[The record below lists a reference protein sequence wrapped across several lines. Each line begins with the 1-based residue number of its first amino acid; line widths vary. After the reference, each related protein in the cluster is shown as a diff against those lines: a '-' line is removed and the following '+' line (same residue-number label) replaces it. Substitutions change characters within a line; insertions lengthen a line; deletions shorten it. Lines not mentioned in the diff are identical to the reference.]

1 MKMIG
6 SGIRE
11 ALHYKPEILLEQFL
25 DLFVEK
31 ACFILW
37 KLNIVPPQNVVTYS
51 LLTKRMCSLPDDNE
65 VWTRYRLRPQAFDD
79 SSSCWHGNLSTGM
92 TCCADSKCI
101 EVKLFQILQF
111 LKDISLA

>member
-37 KLNIVPPQNVVTYS
+37 KLNIVPPSEYS
-51 LLTKRMCSLPDDNE
+51 DLLS
-65 VWTRYRLRPQAFDD
+65 
-79 SSSCWHGNLSTGM
+79 
-92 TCCADSKCI
+92 ADQEDVQS
-101 EVKLFQILQF
+101 
-111 LKDISLA
+111 A